1 MDVDCVRQCS
11 QFISLS
17 VSVWLLRSPTVEA
30 CDSLSRRET
39 TMSAMQHLSG
49 HSATHLLLLLR
60 RLKMDE
66 VGLTCRKALC

>member
-11 QFISLS
+11 QFISLQ
-17 VSVWLLRSPTVEA
+17 SPTVEA
-30 CDSLSRRET
+30 CESLSRRET

-49 HSATHLLLLLR
+49 HSVTHLLLLLR

-66 VGLTCRKALC
+66 VGVTCHKALC